1 LIGLEVFNQLS
12 GKTLGVVVDVIPAGN
27 DLLEVKLNQSAEQPD
42 KPSEAVTKAGK
53 KRRKSQPKSPKP
65 AKVLIPFVKRLCQ
78 CRSQKMVAW
87 KLRHHW
93 FCWK

>member
-1 LIGLEVFNQLS
+1 
-12 GKTLGVVVDVIPAGN
+12 LGVVVDVIPAGN

-42 KPSEAVTKAGK
+42 KPSTEAVTKAGK

-65 AKVLIPFVKRLCQ
+65 AKVLIPFVKAIVPVDL
-78 CRSQKMVAW
+78 KMVAW

-93 FCWK
+93 VCWIRALR